1 MHLARV
7 TGVVVSTQK
16 SPSLVGKKLLLV
28 RRVSADG
35 ELPASPLTGDAGS
48 SPLTGELPG
57 SPVSGDEVAVDSVG
71 AGTGEL
77 VLLSSGSSARHVF
90 SGPNEAI
97 DLAIVGIVDTL
108 SR

>member
-7 TGVVVSTQK
+7 TGSVVSTQK
-16 SPSLVGKKLLLV
+16 SASLVGKKLLLV
-28 RRVSADG
+28 RRVTADD
-35 ELPASPLTGDAGS
+35 ELPANPLQ
-48 SPLTGELPG
+48 
-57 SPVSGDEVAVDSVG
+57 GDEVAIDSVG
-71 AGTGEL
+71 AGVGEL

-97 DLAIVGIVDTL
+97 DLAVVGIVDTL

>member
-7 TGVVVSTQK
+7 TGAVVSTQK
-16 SPSLVGKKLLLV
+16 SPSLIGKKLLLV
-28 RRVSADG
+28 RRISADG
-35 ELPASPLTGDAGS
+35 ELPLTPLT
-48 SPLTGELPG
+48 
-57 SPVSGDEVAVDSVG
+57 GDEVAVDSV
-71 AGTGEL
+71 EL

-97 DLAIVGIVDTL
+97 DLAVVGIVDTL

>member
-7 TGVVVSTQK
+7 TGAVVSTQK
-16 SPSLVGKKLLLV
+16 SPSLIGKKLLLV

-35 ELPASPLTGDAGS
+35 ALT
-48 SPLTGELPG
+48 
-57 SPVSGDEVAVDSVG
+57 GDEVAVDSVG
-71 AGTGEL
+71 AGVGEL

-97 DLAIVGIVDTL
+97 DLAVVGIVDTL

>member
-35 ELPASPLTGDAGS
+35 ELPASPAT
-48 SPLTGELPG
+48 
-57 SPVSGDEVAVDSVG
+57 GDEVAVDSVG

-77 VLLSSGSSARHVF
+77 VLLSSGSSADTFFPARMRPSTWLSSALSTRFLVRRNY
-90 SGPNEAI
+90 G
-97 DLAIVGIVDTL
+97 DLYPH
-108 SR
+108 R

>member
-7 TGVVVSTQK
+7 TGVVVSTQN
-16 SPSLVGKKLLLV
+16 PHHWWEKLLLV

-35 ELPASPLTGDAGS
+35 ELPA
-48 SPLTGELPG
+48 

-90 SGPNEAI
+90 LALMRPSIWLSSALSTRFLVRRNYG
-97 DLAIVGIVDTL
+97 DLYPHW
-108 SR
+108 